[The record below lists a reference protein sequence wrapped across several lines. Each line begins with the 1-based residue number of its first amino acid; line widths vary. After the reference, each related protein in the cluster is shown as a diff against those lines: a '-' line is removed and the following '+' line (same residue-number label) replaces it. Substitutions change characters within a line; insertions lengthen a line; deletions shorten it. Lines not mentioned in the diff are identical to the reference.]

1 LSPHTH
7 PSVLPLEGD
16 LDGDRARL
24 GGKAWGIQRML
35 ALGVPVPPAFV
46 ITTDVC
52 AQYTQAGGQVPD
64 AVTAALPGALAALES
79 ATGRTFAGG
88 AAPLLVSVRSGAAVS
103 MPGMMDTV
111 LNLGLNDAVQRAIAT
126 QTGDAAFAGDLRR
139 RFRAQ
144 YRDVVGIDA
153 PADPWEQLTA
163 AVAAVFASWSSRRA
177 VAYRGDRGLDQDA
190 GTAVTVQA
198 MVFGN
203 LDDRSGTG
211 VLFTR
216 DPLTGAPEP
225 HGEWLPRGQGEDVVS
240 GSHDPLPLSAM
251 AEQLPEAHAELM
263 ATAARLERDGRDVQD
278 LEFTVEAGRLWL
290 LQSRAAKRSAAAAVR
305 IAVALQREG
314 LISATEALD
323 RISAEQ
329 AAAVTRPH
337 LDPAARAG
345 ATAIAS
351 GKPACPGVVSGVVVT
366 DTEEAEDRA
375 AGGEVVILAR
385 PTTDPED
392 VPAMLVATGLLTE
405 LGGSTSHAAVVSR
418 ELGVPCVVGCG
429 AGMLMGLEGQ
439 TVTID
444 AAAGEVFAGA
454 LPVVALDG
462 TDPDVAQLTTWAQ
475 AEAGEGDGPAA
486 TSLAALLKARA
497 ATAAAV
503 GA

>member
-1 LSPHTH
+1 LSPYTHT
-7 PSVLPLEGD
+7 SVVRLEGD

-46 ITTDVC
+46 VTTDVC
-52 AQYTQAGGQVPD
+52 AQYTQGGGRVPGPIAD
-64 AVTAALPGALAALES
+64 ALPHALTHLEQV
-79 ATGRTFAGG
+79 TGRTFGRG
-88 AAPLLVSVRSGAAVS
+88 ERPLLVSVRSGAAVS
-103 MPGMMDTV
+103 MPGMMDTI
-111 LNLGLNDAVQRAIAT
+111 LNLGLNDVVERAIA
-126 QTGDAAFAGDLRR
+126 QETGDAAFAADLRR
-139 RFRAQ
+139 RFVDQ
-144 YRDVVGIDA
+144 YRAVVGREA
-153 PADPWEQLTA
+153 PDGPWEQLA
-163 AVAAVFASWSSRRA
+163 GAISAVFASWSSRRA
-177 VAYRGDRGLDQDA
+177 VAYRKDRGLDQHA
-190 GTAVTVQA
+190 GTAVTIQA

-251 AEQLPEAHAELM
+251 AEQLPAAHAELM
-263 ATAARLERDGRDVQD
+263 ATAVQLEQDGRDVQD

-290 LQSRAAKRSAAAAVR
+290 LQSRSAKRSAAAAVR

-314 LISATEALD
+314 LISEVEALD

-345 ATAIAS
+345 GTVIAT

-375 AGGEVVILAR
+375 ADGEAVILAR

-429 AGMLMGLEGQ
+429 AGTLMGLEGQ

-454 LPVVALDG
+454 LPVLTLDG
-462 TDPDVAQLTTWAQ
+462 ADPDVAQLTAWAQ
-475 AEAGEGDGPAA
+475 AEAGDGEGPG
-486 TSLAALLKARA
+486 SLAALLKART